1 MAFFGWGGKV
11 EDGVKSEKVE
21 KHQNGQERRGASER
35 KMGDIKKEEEEARKE
50 K

>member
-1 MAFFGWGGKV
+1 M

-21 KHQNGQERRGASER
+21 KPPNGQERQGASER
-35 KMGDIKKEEEEARKE
+35 KMGEISKEEEEARKE